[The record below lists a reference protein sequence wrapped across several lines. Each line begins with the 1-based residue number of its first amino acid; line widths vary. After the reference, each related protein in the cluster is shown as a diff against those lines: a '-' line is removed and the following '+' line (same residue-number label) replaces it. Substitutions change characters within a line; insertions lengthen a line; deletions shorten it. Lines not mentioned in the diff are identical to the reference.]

1 MGGWKGGHVRGVLI
15 VEDDGDLARIMVR
28 ALEAEGLP
36 AQAASSAEEAYGL
49 LTDAA
54 FDCLVV
60 DINLPGDDG
69 IELCRNLRRAS
80 DAPVLFASARLGA
93 EVRVAALDGG
103 GDAYLPKP
111 FSLREMT
118 AQVRALMR
126 RSAGATSGAAEPVA
140 YGPFMLD
147 EAAGRILKE
156 GAAVK
161 LSPKEF
167 ELAAHLM
174 RHAGCTFT
182 KEALLAEVW
191 GAFSAV
197 EPQTVAVHMSWIRAK
212 LEDDPATPAFFKTV
226 RGRGYLFSI
235 PEEGNA

>member
-1 MGGWKGGHVRGVLI
+1 MEGGCVRGVLI
-15 VEDDGDLARIMVR
+15 VEDDEDLARIMVR
-28 ALEAEGLP
+28 ALEAEGIP

-49 LTDAA
+49 LAEATFA
-54 FDCLVV
+54 CLVV

-69 IELCRNLRRAS
+69 IELCRNLRRVS
-80 DAPVLFASARLGA
+80 GSPVLFASARLGA

-103 GDAYLPKP
+103 GDAYLVKP

-126 RSAGATSGAAEPVA
+126 RSASASSNAGEPIA

-147 EAAGRILKE
+147 EAAGRILKGGE
-156 GAAVK
+156 EVK

-174 RHAGCTFT
+174 RHAGCAFT
-182 KEALLAEVW
+182 KESLLAEVW
-191 GAFSAV
+191 GAFAAV

-212 LEDDPATPAFFKTV
+212 LEDDPASPAFFKTV
-226 RGRGYLFSI
+226 RGRGYLFRISS
-235 PEEGNA
+235 EEDSA